1 MLARACWLVNDP
13 SQYLSNR
20 NEIRMQF
27 PENQTINDTLTIM
40 GQGALSNMTITIAL
54 SVFITSSILIA
65 LLFTIQKL
73 LLTKA
78 ISKTLTPHNE
88 QISRALESWRIELTS
103 LIRTESTSSNTQLR
117 QEFDSLLHRLYEHQS
132 LYQQRDDS
140 AIQRQIQFHQ
150 EMGVHIEKIRLM
162 VEEQLHTNLEQK
174 LAVSFGNV
182 ADRLAKVHESLG
194 EVSNLSRNM
203 SDVQKLLTNV
213 KTRGIWGEVQL
224 ESLLEQMLAP
234 NQYQKNF
241 KPVPHGTDL
250 VEFAIRLPGH
260 NEEVWLPVDAKFP
273 TEYFMKIQEA
283 SENGSKEELLASQKL
298 LEQQIR
304 TFAKDVSRKYI
315 SPPRT
320 TDFAVIFLPSESLFA
335 EVVRTN
341 GLLERLQ
348 TEFRVTIT
356 GPTTF
361 CALLCSLQMGFRS
374 LQIQERTADVWKIL
388 QEVRQEFHKFA
399 STVEA
404 VQKKLAQAHDQMDDV
419 GRRSRVLEK
428 RLTTLGELENIHED
442 ERLTQELEPKKSNLA
457 V

>member
-1 MLARACWLVNDP
+1 MVFISNSDLKRLC
-13 SQYLSNR
+13 NR
-20 NEIRMQF
+20 NGIRMQL
-27 PENQTINDTLTIM
+27 PANRTMNDTLTII
-40 GQGALSNMTITIAL
+40 GETGLSPATLTVALSIVATAL
-54 SVFITSSILIA
+54 VLMVLFFI
-65 LLFTIQKL
+65 IQRL
-73 LLTKA
+73 LLTRA
-78 ISKTLTPHNE
+78 ISKTLIPHNE
-88 QISRALESWRIELTS
+88 QMARALESWRMELTA
-103 LIRTESTSSNTQLR
+103 LIRTESNSSNSQLR

-150 EMGVHIEKIRLM
+150 EMGVHIERIRLM

-174 LAVSFGNV
+174 LAVSFGSV

-194 EVSNLSRNM
+194 EVSTLSRNM
-203 SDVQKLLTNV
+203 SDVQRLLTNV

-224 ESLLEQMLAP
+224 EALLEQMLAP

-241 KPVPHGTDL
+241 KPIPHGTDL

-260 NEEVWLPVDAKFP
+260 HEEVWLPVDAKFP

-283 SENGSKEELLASQKL
+283 SENGNREELIASQKL

-304 TFAKDVSRKYI
+304 AFARDVSRKYI

-348 TEFRVTIT
+348 TEFRVTIA

-404 VQKKLAQAHDQMDDV
+404 VQRKLAQAHDQMDDV

-428 RLTTLGELENIHED
+428 RLTTLGELESSPEAEPPMPEI
-442 ERLTQELEPKKSNLA
+442 ELKK
-457 V
+457 

>member
-1 MLARACWLVNDP
+1 
-13 SQYLSNR
+13 
-20 NEIRMQF
+20 
-27 PENQTINDTLTIM
+27 
-40 GQGALSNMTITIAL
+40 
-54 SVFITSSILIA
+54 
-65 LLFTIQKL
+65 
-73 LLTKA
+73 
-78 ISKTLTPHNE
+78 
-88 QISRALESWRIELTS
+88 
-103 LIRTESTSSNTQLR
+103 
-117 QEFDSLLHRLYEHQS
+117 
-132 LYQQRDDS
+132 
-140 AIQRQIQFHQ
+140 
-150 EMGVHIEKIRLM
+150 M

-194 EVSNLSRNM
+194 EVSTLSRSM

-224 ESLLEQMLAP
+224 GMLLEQMLAP

-241 KPVPHGTDL
+241 KPLTHGADF
-250 VEFAIRLPGH
+250 VEFAIRFPGH
-260 NEEVWLPVDAKFP
+260 EEDVWLPIDSKFP

-283 SENGSKEELLASQKL
+283 SENGNKEELIASQKL

-304 TFAKDVSRKYI
+304 LFAKDVSRKYI

-335 EVVRTN
+335 EVVRTK
-341 GLLERLQ
+341 GLLEKLQ
-348 TEFRVTIT
+348 TEFRVTIA

-388 QEVRQEFHKFA
+388 QEVRLEFNKFA

-404 VQKKLAQAHDQMDDV
+404 VQRRLAQAHDQMDDV

-428 RLTTLGELENIHED
+428 RLTTLGELEGSEIETV
-442 ERLTQELEPKKSNLA
+442 LT
-457 V
+457 